1 MKEKAPTAIEQAIN
15 AELATCEDDSYCQMS
30 KACGIIIRN
39 YLSSDD
45 KHGDEL
51 IDKFVEGK
59 KTLKE
64 IGTELGAHQELLD
77 ALSKKINLDAHFSK
91 SNELEEKPEQH
102 GQDEV

>member
-1 MKEKAPTAIEQAIN
+1 MREKAPTAIEQTIN
-15 AELATCEDDSYCQMS
+15 AELDTCVDDPPCQMS

-39 YLSSDD
+39 YLSPDD

-51 IDKFVEGK
+51 IDEFIGGK

-77 ALSKKINLDAHFSK
+77 ALSKKIDIDAHFVGSK
-91 SNELEEKPEQH
+91 CVGK
-102 GQDEV
+102 VCKI